1 MRKILPLILVIA
13 FWTIFLW
20 GQSNPKVG
28 DVIVV
33 IGIVGITLSVILLT
47 KKILYFIIAHS
58 NKSI

>member
-20 GQSNPKVG
+20 GQNNPKVG

-33 IGIVGITLSVILLT
+33 IGIVGITLTVILLT
-47 KKILYFIIAHS
+47 KKILYFIIANS